1 MTIKA
6 YLDSHRKLNL
16 QNRDP
21 AGAKWIDI
29 IQECT
34 SIWSNNACKGYVIKA
49 LKLYCEK
56 EDGEYDEDEVQKLLY
71 ALSRVFDDVSVEEA
85 EQFYEESRF
94 W

>member
-6 YLDSHRKLNL
+6 YLDEHRKLNL

-21 AGAKWIDI
+21 SGPKWIDV
-29 IQECT
+29 IQEST
-34 SIWSNNACKGYVIKA
+34 SIWSNNACKGYLIKA
-49 LKLYCEK
+49 LKYYCDSNDAQFDK
-56 EDGEYDEDEVQKLLY
+56 DETQSLLY

-85 EQFYEESRF
+85 EEFFEKSNF